1 MAAKESKTRTRITQT
16 LVASLKPT
24 GKIYKIYDS
33 EQTGF
38 IVRVSATGTVSYDL
52 RYRSPVDH
60 KDKTYTIGRA
70 NRLALAQARKI
81 AKQKAGEV
89 AAGLD
94 LNLAKRESIADAEK
108 QKASTLRAFIDQH
121 YEKYLQDRDTKSR
134 KAIVQDIRAKWR
146 CALDLDLSEIT
157 ESYVTD
163 WRGRRAQAGIK
174 PSTINRDV
182 GLLKALLN
190 VAVKK
195 RMLNSNP
202 IAGLAQIKGDKNPKT
217 RYLSES
223 EEKRLLA
230 ALRERDDRLI
240 AERDSAN
247 QWRSERGYELF
258 PAIPAGGFGDHLTPI
273 VLLCMYS
280 GLRRGEALSLE
291 WSELDLQAKRVT
303 VIGEKAKSKS
313 TRHVPLPAK
322 AVDALTQWA
331 NQTGEREGLVFKSPV
346 TGGQLDNVRRS
357 WGAVLKA
364 AKIDNFRFHDLRHHY
379 ASTLVMRG
387 VNIYTVKGLL
397 GHSDI
402 KLTERYAHLAPEH
415 YSAAVAVLDD

>member
-1 MAAKESKTRTRITQT
+1 MAATQGKTRTRITQS

-94 LNLAKRESIADAEK
+94 LNQAKRQSIADAEK
-108 QKASTLRAFIDQH
+108 QKASTLRAFIDRH
-121 YEKYLQDRDTKSR
+121 YEKYLQKKAKSS
-134 KAIVQDIRAKWR
+134 KAILQDIRAKWA
-146 CALDLDLSEIT
+146 CAMDMDLSEIT
-157 ESYVTD
+157 KSYVED
-163 WRGRRAQAGIK
+163 WRDSRLDAGIK
-174 PSTINRDV
+174 PSTVNRDV
-182 GLLKALLN
+182 GLLRAVLN
-190 VAVKK
+190 VAVDKK
-195 RMLNSNP
+195 MLGNNP
-202 IAGLAQIKGDKNPKT
+202 IAGMKALPVDNNPKT

-240 AERDSAN
+240 AERESHN

-258 PAIPAGGFGDHLTPI
+258 PAIPADGFGDHLTPI

-291 WSELDLQAKRVT
+291 WSELDLETKTVT
-303 VIGEKAKSKS
+303 VVGEKAKSKS
-313 TRHVPLPAK
+313 TRYVSLPMK

-331 NQTGEREGLVFKSPV
+331 SQTGEREGLVFKSPV
-346 TGGQLDNVRRS
+346 TGGQLDNVRKS

-387 VNIYTVKGLL
+387 VSIYTVKGLL

-415 YSAAVAVLDD
+415 YAAAVAVLDH

>member
-1 MAAKESKTRTRITQT
+1 
-16 LVASLKPT
+16 VASLKPT

-94 LNLAKRESIADAEK
+94 LNLAKRQSIADAEK

-121 YEKYLQDRDTKSR
+121 YKAHLISKQARDPDLILR
-134 KAIVQDIRAKWR
+134 DIRAKWA
-146 CALDLDLSEIT
+146 CELDMNLSDLSIGHVEA
-157 ESYVTD
+157 
-163 WRGRRAQAGIK
+163 RRNRRLEAGIK
-174 PSTINRDV
+174 FSTVNRDEA
-182 GLLKALLN
+182 LLRAVLN
-190 VAVKK
+190 VAVEKK
-195 RMLNSNP
+195 LLDYNP
-202 IAGLAQIKGDKNPKT
+202 IAGLKEIRGNKKPKT

-223 EEKRLLA
+223 EQKRLLA

-240 AERDSAN
+240 AERDSHN
-247 QWRSERGYELF
+247 QWRSERGYELV
-258 PAIPAGGFGDHLTPI
+258 PSIPAGGFGDHLSPI

-291 WSELDLQAKRVT
+291 WSELDLQSKFVT

-313 TRHVPLPAK
+313 TRHVPLPTK
-322 AVDALTQWA
+322 AVDALKQWA
-331 NQTGEREGLVFKSPV
+331 SQTGEREGLVFKSPV
-346 TGGQLDNVRRS
+346 TGGQLDNVRKS